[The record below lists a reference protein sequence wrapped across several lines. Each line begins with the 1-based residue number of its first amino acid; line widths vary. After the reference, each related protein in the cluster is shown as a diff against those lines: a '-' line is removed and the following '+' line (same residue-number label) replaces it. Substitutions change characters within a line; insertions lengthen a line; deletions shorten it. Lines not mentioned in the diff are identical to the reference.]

1 MAVGLFLELPGVVG
15 IPWKPE
21 KLAPDSLESSSLSS
35 LLSRVIHSISLVSIF
50 LVSRSLLDQK
60 FDRFSILE
68 SAM

>member
-21 KLAPDSLESSSLSS
+21 KLPPDSLESSSLSS
-35 LLSRVIHSISLVSIF
+35 LSRVIHSISLDSIF

-60 FDRFSILE
+60 FYRFSILE